1 MRVIIPAITMIIMT
15 GCASFPICPEIKL
28 AMCPTVPK

>member
-1 MRVIIPAITMIIMT
+1 MRYILAITILLLA

-28 AMCPTVPK
+28 AMCPAVSK